1 MQEEILLNLSCH
13 EGLKNSQTDNRSIIL
28 LGIIAGIFIGL
39 GSITRGTDLFGLFF
53 ISICCFTFMTILVKV
68 KDSVL
73 RNILIIAFTLRTGL
87 ALFNAFILKLPSSG
101 ADAVSFERV
110 GWEYTQAWN
119 MGLEVSSRSTAYIYS
134 KITGVIYFISGR
146 VSLLAQFVNV
156 LLGVLIVYYVYKII
170 IELGATKRS
179 AQIGSVITALFPTL
193 CLYSAIILRENFIAF
208 FAIVSVFYFLKWL
221 SSGTVSKSVL
231 AVAFLLLSSALHGA
245 MILIGIVYAI
255 FFIFYKA
262 KIKKWRL
269 VSKQTFFGIFIV
281 ILGTILFSSFLMN
294 KIPSDLS
301 LVFSPDYMGGRV
313 GGAARGGAAYLV
325 GFTPNSILDIIIQTP
340 VRMVYFLFAP
350 FPWMISSSGQILG
363 LIDALL
369 YLVLVFY
376 SIRGFKYLKKNNN
389 PAFWAVALM
398 LLIMIATFAWGTS
411 NFGTAI
417 RHRQKIVWL
426 IIAVSSLG
434 ITKSWL
440 AKWLLPRFKVKQG
453 GNDTKVKGAI
463 ISVVLSRLLK

>member
-1 MQEEILLNLSCH
+1 LNLFYYK
-13 EGLKNSQTDNRSIIL
+13 GLKNSQTDNSSIIL

-39 GSITRGTDLFGLFF
+39 GSITRGTDFFGLFF
-53 ISICCFTFMTILVKV
+53 ISICCFIFMTILFKLKDKV
-68 KDSVL
+68 IGNV
-73 RNILIIAFTLRTGL
+73 LIIAFALRIGL
-87 ALFNAFILKLPSSG
+87 ALFNAFISNLPDSG
-101 ADAVSFERV
+101 ADAASFERV
-110 GWEYTQAWN
+110 GWEYTQAWK
-119 MGLEVSSRSTAYIYS
+119 MGLEANSHSAAYIYS
-134 KITGVIYFISGR
+134 KVIGVIYFISGR
-146 VSLLAQFVNV
+146 VPLLAQFVNV
-156 LLGVLIVYYVYKII
+156 VLGVFIVYYVYKII

-193 CLYSAIILRENFIAF
+193 CLYSAITMRENFISF

-221 SSGTVSKSVL
+221 NSGTVSKLVL
-231 AVAFLLLSSALHGA
+231 AVAFLLLSSALNGA
-245 MILIGIVYAI
+245 MILLGIAYAI

-281 ILGTILFSSFLMN
+281 TLGIILFSSFLMN
-294 KIPSDLS
+294 KLPSDLS

-313 GGAARGGAAYLV
+313 TTSARGGAAYLV

-350 FPWMISSSGQILG
+350 FPWMISSPGQILG
-363 LIDALL
+363 LIDSLL

-376 SIRGFKYLKKNNN
+376 LIRGFRYLKKYNN

-398 LLIMIATFAWGTS
+398 LLIMTATFAWGTS

-426 IIAVSSLG
+426 IIVVSSLG
-434 ITKSWL
+434 IARSWL
-440 AKWLLPRFKVKQG
+440 AKWVLPRFK
-453 GNDTKVKGAI
+453 TK
-463 ISVVLSRLLK
+463 

>member
-1 MQEEILLNLSCH
+1 LNLSYH
-13 EGLKNSQTDNRSIIL
+13 GDLKNSQMNNNSIIL
-28 LGIIAGIFIGL
+28 LGIVIGSFIGL
-39 GSITRGTDLFGLFF
+39 GSTTRGTDLFGLFF
-53 ISICCFTFMTILVKV
+53 ISICCFIFMIILFRA

-73 RNILIIAFTLRTGL
+73 RNILIIAFALRIGL
-87 ALFNAFILKLPSSG
+87 ALFNAFISNLPDSG
-101 ADAVSFERV
+101 ADAASFERV
-110 GWEYTQAWN
+110 GWEYTQAWK
-119 MGLEVSSRSTAYIYS
+119 MGLEANSYSAAYIYS
-134 KITGVIYFISGR
+134 KVIGVIYFISGR
-146 VSLLAQFVNV
+146 VPLLAQFVNV
-156 LLGVLIVYYVYKII
+156 VLGVFIVYYVYKII

-193 CLYSAIILRENFIAF
+193 NLYSAITMRENFISF
-208 FAIVSVFYFLKWL
+208 FAIVSVFYFFKWL
-221 SSGTVSKSVL
+221 NSGTVSKLVL
-231 AVAFLLLSSALHGA
+231 AVAFLLISSALHGA
-245 MILIGIVYAI
+245 MVLIGIVYAI

-262 KIKKWRL
+262 KMKKWRL

-281 ILGTILFSSFLMN
+281 ILGIILFSSFLMN
-294 KIPSDLS
+294 KLPSDLS

-313 GGAARGGAAYLV
+313 TTSARGGAAYLV

-350 FPWMISSSGQILG
+350 FPWMISSPGQTLG
-363 LIDALL
+363 LTDALL

-376 SIRGFKYLKKNNN
+376 SIRGFKYLKKYNN
-389 PAFWAVALM
+389 PAFWAVVLM

-440 AKWLLPRFKVKQG
+440 AKWLLPRFK
-453 GNDTKVKGAI
+453 TK
-463 ISVVLSRLLK
+463 